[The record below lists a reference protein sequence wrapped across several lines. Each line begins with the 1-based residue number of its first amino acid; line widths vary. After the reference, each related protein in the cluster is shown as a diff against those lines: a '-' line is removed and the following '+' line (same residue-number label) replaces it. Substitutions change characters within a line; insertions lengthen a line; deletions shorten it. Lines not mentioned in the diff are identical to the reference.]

1 MNYYACSFSNP
12 ENEILKDM
20 FMELLGTI
28 GFDSFMD
35 TDEGFEA
42 YCQEPALDE
51 EELNGIMQMEQF
63 ANVKLLKKEL
73 IPDQDWNATWEASYE
88 PVIINE
94 FCRIR
99 APFHKVEGSYKYDL
113 IIEPKMS
120 FGTAHHETTSQIIEL
135 MLQSDFTGLNL
146 LDMGSG
152 TGVLAIL
159 AKKLGSATT
168 VAIDNDEWAYRNAL
182 DNIRLNDEND
192 IVVELGDAGS
202 LNDRQ
207 FDVILAN
214 INRNILLRDMKEY
227 VKCLVDGGKIFF
239 SGFYEEDLVLITK
252 EAERLGLT
260 YSNHVTKNNWT
271 AAVFVKL
278 FEFRQYM
285 LQ

>member
-1 MNYYACSFSNP
+1 MNYYACSFTNP
-12 ENEILKDM
+12 ENENLKDM
-20 FMELLGTI
+20 FMELLGEI

-42 YCQEPALDE
+42 YCQEPALDDN
-51 EELNGIMQMEQF
+51 ELNDIMQMEQF

-113 IIEPKMS
+113 VIEPKMS

-192 IVVELGDAGS
+192 IIVELGDANS
-202 LNDRQ
+202 LKDRQ
-207 FDVILAN
+207 FDIILAN

-239 SGFYEEDLVLITK
+239 SGFYEEDLVLIAK
-252 EAERLGLT
+252 EAERLGLK

-271 AAVFVKL
+271 AAVFVK
-278 FEFRQYM
+278 
-285 LQ
+285 

>member
-1 MNYYACSFSNP
+1 MNYYACSFTNP
-12 ENEILKDM
+12 ENENLKDM
-20 FMELLGTI
+20 FMELLGSI

-51 EELNGIMQMEQF
+51 NELNDIMQMEQF
-63 ANVKLLKKEL
+63 ANVKFLKKEL

-135 MLQSDFTGLNL
+135 MLQSDFSGLNL

-192 IVVELGDAGS
+192 IIVELGDANS

-207 FDVILAN
+207 FDIILAN

-227 VKCLVDGGKIFF
+227 VKCLVDDGKIFF
-239 SGFYEEDLVLITK
+239 SGFYEEDLVLIAK
-252 EAERLGLT
+252 EAERLGLK

-271 AAVFVKL
+271 AAVFVK
-278 FEFRQYM
+278 
-285 LQ
+285 

>member
-20 FMELLGTI
+20 FMELLGEI

-35 TDEGFEA
+35 TDEGFDA
-42 YCQEPALDE
+42 YCQEPLLND
-51 EELNGIMQMEQF
+51 EELNDIMQMEQF

-94 FCRIR
+94 LCRIR

-135 MLQSDFTGLNL
+135 MLQSDFTGQNL

-182 DNIRLNDEND
+182 DNIRLNDENE
-192 IVVELGDAGS
+192 IIVELGDASS

-271 AAVFVKL
+271 AAVFVK
-278 FEFRQYM
+278 
-285 LQ
+285 

>member
-20 FMELLGTI
+20 FMELLGEI

-35 TDEGFEA
+35 TDDGFDA
-42 YCQEPALDE
+42 YCQEPLLNE
-51 EELNGIMQMEQF
+51 EELNDIMQMEQL

-135 MLQSDFTGLNL
+135 MLQSDFTGQNL

-182 DNIRLNDEND
+182 DNIRLNDENE
-192 IVVELGDAGS
+192 IIVELGDASS

-227 VKCLVDGGKIFF
+227 VKSLVDGGKIFF

-271 AAVFVKL
+271 AAVFVK
-278 FEFRQYM
+278 
-285 LQ
+285 

>member
-12 ENEILKDM
+12 ENENLKDM
-20 FMELLGTI
+20 LMELLGSI

-42 YCQEPALDE
+42 YCQELALNETELDE
-51 EELNGIMQMEQF
+51 ILQMEQF
-63 ANVKLLKKEL
+63 ANVSLLKKEL

-99 APFHKVEGSYKYDL
+99 APFHQVEGSYKYDL

-159 AKKLGSATT
+159 AKKLGSAMT

-182 DNIRLNDEND
+182 DNIRLNDENE
-192 IVVELGDAGS
+192 IIVELGDANL
-202 LNDRQ
+202 LNNRQ

-227 VKCLVDGGKIFF
+227 VKCLVEGGKIFF
-239 SGFYEEDLVLITK
+239 SGFYEEDLKLIAK
-252 EAERLGLT
+252 EAERLGLK

-271 AAVFVKL
+271 AAVFVK
-278 FEFRQYM
+278 
-285 LQ
+285 

>member
-1 MNYYACSFSNP
+1 MNYYACSFTNP
-12 ENEILKDM
+12 ENENLKDM
-20 FMELLGTI
+20 FMELLGEI

-51 EELNGIMQMEQF
+51 NELNDIMQMEQF

-168 VAIDNDEWAYRNAL
+168 LAIDNDEWAYRNAL

-192 IVVELGDAGS
+192 IIVELGDANS

-207 FDVILAN
+207 FDIILAN

-239 SGFYEEDLVLITK
+239 SGFYEEDLVLIAK
-252 EAERLGLT
+252 EAERLGLK

-271 AAVFVKL
+271 AAVFVK
-278 FEFRQYM
+278 
-285 LQ
+285 

>member
-12 ENEILKDM
+12 DNEVLKDM

-35 TDEGFEA
+35 TEDGFEA
-42 YCQEPALDE
+42 YCQESALDE
-51 EELNGIMQMEQF
+51 TELDEILRMEQF
-63 ANVKLLKKEL
+63 ANVSLLKKEL
-73 IPDQDWNATWEASYE
+73 IQDQDWNATWEASYD

-94 FCRIR
+94 LCRIR
-99 APFHKVEGSYKYDL
+99 APFHKVEGTYKYDL

-135 MLQSDFTGLNL
+135 MLQSEFSGLNV

-159 AKKLGSATT
+159 AKKLGSAMT

-182 DNIRLNDEND
+182 DNIRLNDENE
-192 IVVELGDAGS
+192 IVVELGDASS

-227 VKCLVDGGKIFF
+227 VKSLVENGRIFF

-252 EAERLGLT
+252 EAEHLGLK
-260 YSNHVTKNNWT
+260 YVNHVTKNNWT
-271 AAVFVKL
+271 AAVFVK
-278 FEFRQYM
+278 
-285 LQ
+285 

>member
-1 MNYYACSFSNP
+1 MNYYACSFTNP
-12 ENEILKDM
+12 ENENLKDM
-20 FMELLGTI
+20 FMELLGSI

-35 TDEGFEA
+35 TDDGFDA
-42 YCQEPALDE
+42 YCQEPSLNETELDE
-51 EELNGIMQMEQF
+51 IMQMEQF

-159 AKKLGSATT
+159 AKKLGSAMT

-192 IVVELGDAGS
+192 IVVELGDANS

-207 FDVILAN
+207 FDIILAN

-271 AAVFVKL
+271 AAVFVK
-278 FEFRQYM
+278 
-285 LQ
+285 

>member
-1 MNYYACSFSNP
+1 MNYYACSFTNP
-12 ENEILKDM
+12 ENENLKDM
-20 FMELLGTI
+20 FMELLGEI

-51 EELNGIMQMEQF
+51 NELNDIMQMEQF

-182 DNIRLNDEND
+182 DNIRLNGENE
-192 IVVELGDAGS
+192 IIVELGDANS
-202 LNDRQ
+202 LNERQ
-207 FDVILAN
+207 FDIILAN

-227 VKCLVDGGKIFF
+227 VKCLVDGGRIFF

-252 EAERLGLT
+252 EAERLGLK

-271 AAVFVKL
+271 AAVFVK
-278 FEFRQYM
+278 
-285 LQ
+285 

>member
-1 MNYYACSFSNP
+1 MNYYACSFTNP
-12 ENEILKDM
+12 ENENLKDM
-20 FMELLGTI
+20 FMELLGEI

-35 TDEGFEA
+35 TEDGFEA
-42 YCQEPALDE
+42 YCQEPAFNE
-51 EELNGIMQMEQF
+51 EELNDIMQIEQF
-63 ANVKLLKKEL
+63 ANVKMLKKEL

-227 VKCLVDGGKIFF
+227 VKCLVNGGKIFF
-239 SGFYEEDLVLITK
+239 SGFYEEDLVLIKK

-271 AAVFVKL
+271 AAVFVK
-278 FEFRQYM
+278 
-285 LQ
+285 

>member
-1 MNYYACSFSNP
+1 MNYYACSFTNP
-12 ENEILKDM
+12 ENENLKDM
-20 FMELLGTI
+20 FMELLGEI

-51 EELNGIMQMEQF
+51 NELNDIMQMEQF

-113 IIEPKMS
+113 VIEPKMS

-135 MLQSDFTGLNL
+135 MLQSDFTGINL

-192 IVVELGDAGS
+192 IIVELGDANS
-202 LNDRQ
+202 LKDRQ
-207 FDVILAN
+207 FDIILAN

-239 SGFYEEDLVLITK
+239 SGFYEEDLVLIAK
-252 EAERLGLT
+252 EAERLGLK

-271 AAVFVKL
+271 AAVFVK
-278 FEFRQYM
+278 
-285 LQ
+285 

>member
-1 MNYYACSFSNP
+1 MNYYACSFTNP
-12 ENEILKDM
+12 ENENLKDM
-20 FMELLGTI
+20 FMELLGSI

-42 YCQEPALDE
+42 YCKEPALNE
-51 EELNGIMQMEQF
+51 EELNDIMQMEQF

-135 MLQSDFTGLNL
+135 MLQADFSGLNL

-192 IVVELGDAGS
+192 IVVELGDATS

-227 VKCLVDGGKIFF
+227 VKCLVNGGKIFF

-271 AAVFVKL
+271 AAVFVK
-278 FEFRQYM
+278 
-285 LQ
+285 

>member
-1 MNYYACSFSNP
+1 MNYYVCSFSNP
-12 ENEILKDM
+12 ENENLKDM
-20 FMELLGTI
+20 FMELLGEI

-42 YCQEPALDE
+42 YCQEPALNETELDE
-51 EELNGIMQMEQF
+51 ILNMEQF
-63 ANVKLLKKEL
+63 ANIKFLKKEL

-94 FCRIR
+94 SCRIR
-99 APFHKVEGSYKYDL
+99 APFHQVEGSYKYDL
-113 IIEPKMS
+113 VIEPKMS

-135 MLQSDFTGLNL
+135 MLQSDFSGLNL

-192 IVVELGDAGS
+192 IVVELGDANS

-239 SGFYEEDLVLITK
+239 SGFYEEDLKLIAK
-252 EAERLGLT
+252 EAERLGLK
-260 YSNHVTKNNWT
+260 YVNHLTKNNWT
-271 AAVFVKL
+271 AAIFVK
-278 FEFRQYM
+278 
-285 LQ
+285 

>member
-12 ENEILKDM
+12 DNEVLKDM

-35 TDEGFEA
+35 TEDGFEA
-42 YCQEPALDE
+42 YCQESALDE
-51 EELNGIMQMEQF
+51 TELDEILRMEQF
-63 ANVKLLKKEL
+63 ANVSLLKKEL

-88 PVIINE
+88 PVIINDL
-94 FCRIR
+94 CRIR
-99 APFHKVEGSYKYDL
+99 APFHKVEGTYKYDL
-113 IIEPKMS
+113 VIEPKMS

-135 MLQSDFTGLNL
+135 MLQSEFSGLNV

-159 AKKLGSATT
+159 AKKLGSAIT

-182 DNIRLNDEND
+182 DNIRLNDENE
-192 IVVELGDAGS
+192 IVVELGDATS

-227 VKCLVDGGKIFF
+227 VKSLVENGRIFF

-252 EAERLGLT
+252 EAEHLGLK
-260 YSNHVTKNNWT
+260 YVNHVTKNNWT
-271 AAVFVKL
+271 AAVFVK
-278 FEFRQYM
+278 
-285 LQ
+285 

>member
-1 MNYYACSFSNP
+1 MNYYSCSFSNP
-12 ENEILKDM
+12 ENETLKDM

-35 TDEGFEA
+35 TDDGFEA
-42 YCQEPALDE
+42 YCQEQALNE
-51 EELNGIMQMEQF
+51 TELDDILQMEQF

-94 FCRIR
+94 LCRIR
-99 APFHKVEGSYKYDL
+99 APFHQVEGSYKYDL

-135 MLQSDFTGLNL
+135 MLQSDFKGLNL

-182 DNIRLNDEND
+182 DNIRLNDENE
-192 IVVELGDAGS
+192 IVVELGDADS

-252 EAERLGLT
+252 EAERLGLK
-260 YSNHVTKNNWT
+260 YVNHVTKNNWT
-271 AAVFVKL
+271 ASVFVK
-278 FEFRQYM
+278 
-285 LQ
+285 

>member
-12 ENEILKDM
+12 DNENLKDM
-20 FMELLGTI
+20 FMELLGEI

-35 TDEGFEA
+35 TEAGFDA
-42 YCQEPALDE
+42 YCQEPLLNE
-51 EELNGIMQMEQF
+51 EELNDILQMEQF
-63 ANVKLLKKEL
+63 ANVKLIKKEL

-135 MLQSDFTGLNL
+135 MLQSDFTGQNL

-159 AKKLGSATT
+159 AKKLGSAMT

-182 DNIRLNDEND
+182 DNIRLNDENE
-192 IVVELGDAGS
+192 IIVELGDASS

-239 SGFYEEDLVLITK
+239 SGFYEEDLVLIAK

-271 AAVFVKL
+271 AAVFVK
-278 FEFRQYM
+278 
-285 LQ
+285 

>member
-12 ENEILKDM
+12 ENETLKDM
-20 FMELLGTI
+20 LMELLGAA

-42 YCQEPALDE
+42 YCQEKSLDE
-51 EELNGIMQMEQF
+51 TELDEILQMEQF
-63 ANVKLLKKEL
+63 SNVKLLKKEL

-94 FCRIR
+94 LCRIK
-99 APFHKVEGSYKYDL
+99 APFHQVEGSYKYDL

-135 MLQSDFTGLNL
+135 MLQSDFKGLNV

-159 AKKLGSATT
+159 AKKLGSSMT
-168 VAIDNDEWAYRNAL
+168 VAIDNDEWAYRNAI
-182 DNIRLNDEND
+182 DNVKLNDETE
-192 IVVELGDAGS
+192 IVVELGDANS
-202 LNDRQ
+202 LNNRQ
-207 FDVILAN
+207 FDIILAN

-239 SGFYEEDLVLITK
+239 SGFYEEDLKLIAK
-252 EAERLGLT
+252 EAECLGLK
-260 YSNHVTKNNWT
+260 YVNHVTKNNWT
-271 AAVFVKL
+271 AAVFIK
-278 FEFRQYM
+278 
-285 LQ
+285 

>member
-1 MNYYACSFSNP
+1 MNYYAYSFTNP
-12 ENEILKDM
+12 DNENLKDM
-20 FMELLGTI
+20 FMELLGEI

-35 TDEGFEA
+35 TDDGFDA
-42 YCQEPALDE
+42 YCQEPLLNE
-51 EELNGIMQMEQF
+51 EELNDIMQMEQF
-63 ANVKLLKKEL
+63 ANVKLIKKEL

-135 MLQSDFTGLNL
+135 MLQSDFTGQNL

-182 DNIRLNDEND
+182 DNIRLNDENE
-192 IVVELGDAGS
+192 IIVELGDATS

-239 SGFYEEDLVLITK
+239 SGFYEEDLVLIKK

-271 AAVFVKL
+271 AAVFVK
-278 FEFRQYM
+278 
-285 LQ
+285 

>member
-1 MNYYACSFSNP
+1 MNYYACSFTNP
-12 ENEILKDM
+12 DNENLKDM
-20 FMELLGTI
+20 FMELLGEI

-35 TDEGFEA
+35 TDDGFDA
-42 YCQEPALDE
+42 YCQELLLNE
-51 EELNGIMQMEQF
+51 EELNDILQMEQF
-63 ANVKLLKKEL
+63 ANVKLIKKEL

-135 MLQSDFTGLNL
+135 MLQSDFSGLNL

-182 DNIRLNDEND
+182 DNIRLNDENE
-192 IVVELGDAGS
+192 IIVELGDATS

-239 SGFYEEDLVLITK
+239 SGFYEEDLVLIKK

-271 AAVFVKL
+271 AAVFVK
-278 FEFRQYM
+278 
-285 LQ
+285 

>member
-12 ENEILKDM
+12 DNENLKDM
-20 FMELLGTI
+20 FMELLGEI

-35 TDEGFEA
+35 TDEGFDA
-42 YCQEPALDE
+42 YCQEPLLNE
-51 EELNGIMQMEQF
+51 EELNDIMQMEQF
-63 ANVKLLKKEL
+63 ANVKLIKKEL

-135 MLQSDFTGLNL
+135 MLQSDFSGLNL

-182 DNIRLNDEND
+182 DNIRLNDENE
-192 IVVELGDAGS
+192 IIVELGDATS

-239 SGFYEEDLVLITK
+239 SGFYEEDLVLIKK

-271 AAVFVKL
+271 AAVFVK
-278 FEFRQYM
+278 
-285 LQ
+285 

>member
-1 MNYYACSFSNP
+1 MNYYACSFTNP
-12 ENEILKDM
+12 DNENLKDM
-20 FMELLGTI
+20 FMELLGEI

-35 TDEGFEA
+35 TDEGFDA
-42 YCQEPALDE
+42 FCQEPLLND
-51 EELNGIMQMEQF
+51 EELNDIMQMEQF

-94 FCRIR
+94 LCRIR

-135 MLQSDFTGLNL
+135 MLQSDFTGQNL

-159 AKKLGSATT
+159 AKKLGSAMT

-182 DNIRLNDEND
+182 DNIRLNDENE
-192 IVVELGDAGS
+192 IIVELGDASS

-239 SGFYEEDLVLITK
+239 SGFYEEDLVLIAK

-271 AAVFVKL
+271 AAVFVK
-278 FEFRQYM
+278 
-285 LQ
+285 

>member
-12 ENEILKDM
+12 DNENLKDM
-20 FMELLGTI
+20 FMELLGEI

-35 TDEGFEA
+35 TDEGFDA
-42 YCQEPALDE
+42 YCQEQLLNE
-51 EELNGIMQMEQF
+51 EELNDIMQMEQF
-63 ANVKLLKKEL
+63 ANVKLIKKEL

-135 MLQSDFTGLNL
+135 MLQSDFTGQNL

-182 DNIRLNDEND
+182 DNIRLNDENE
-192 IVVELGDAGS
+192 IIVELGDASS

-239 SGFYEEDLVLITK
+239 SGFYEEDLVLIAK

-271 AAVFVKL
+271 AAVFVK
-278 FEFRQYM
+278 
-285 LQ
+285 

>member
-12 ENEILKDM
+12 DNEVLKDM

-35 TDEGFEA
+35 TEDGFEA
-42 YCQEPALDE
+42 YCQESALDE
-51 EELNGIMQMEQF
+51 TELDEILRMEQF
-63 ANVKLLKKEL
+63 ANVSLLKKEL

-94 FCRIR
+94 LCRIR
-99 APFHKVEGSYKYDL
+99 APFHKVEGTYKYDL
-113 IIEPKMS
+113 VIEPKMS

-135 MLQSDFTGLNL
+135 MLQSEFSGLNV

-159 AKKLGSATT
+159 AKKLGSAIT

-182 DNIRLNDEND
+182 DNIRLNDENE
-192 IVVELGDAGS
+192 IVVELGDATS

-227 VKCLVDGGKIFF
+227 VKSLVENGRIFF

-252 EAERLGLT
+252 EAEHLGLK
-260 YSNHVTKNNWT
+260 YVNHVTKNNWT
-271 AAVFVKL
+271 AAVFVK
-278 FEFRQYM
+278 
-285 LQ
+285 

>member
-35 TDEGFEA
+35 TDDGFEA
-42 YCQEPALDE
+42 YCKEQDYNETELDE
-51 EELNGIMQMEQF
+51 ILQMEQF
-63 ANVKLLKKEL
+63 ANVSLLKKEL

-88 PVIINE
+88 PVVINE
-94 FCRIR
+94 LCRIR
-99 APFHKVEGSYKYDL
+99 APFHQVEGSYKYDL

-135 MLQSDFTGLNL
+135 MLQSDFTGLDV

-159 AKKLGSATT
+159 AKKLGSAMT

-182 DNIRLNDEND
+182 DNIRLNDENE
-192 IVVELGDAGS
+192 IIVELGDANS
-202 LNDRQ
+202 LNNRQ

-214 INRNILLRDMKEY
+214 INRNILLRDMREY
-227 VKCLVDGGKIFF
+227 VKCLVDGGRIFF
-239 SGFYEEDLVLITK
+239 SGFYEEDLKLIAD
-252 EAERLGLT
+252 EAKRLGLK
-260 YSNHVTKNNWT
+260 YDNHVTKNNWT
-271 AAVFVKL
+271 AAVFVK
-278 FEFRQYM
+278 
-285 LQ
+285 

>member
-1 MNYYACSFSNP
+1 MNYYACSFTNP
-12 ENEILKDM
+12 DNENLKDM
-20 FMELLGTI
+20 FMELLGEI

-35 TDEGFEA
+35 TDDGFDA
-42 YCQEPALDE
+42 YCQEPFLNE
-51 EELNGIMQMEQF
+51 EELNDILQMEQF
-63 ANVKLLKKEL
+63 ANVKLIKKEL

-135 MLQSDFTGLNL
+135 MLQSDFSGLNL

-182 DNIRLNDEND
+182 DNIRLNDENE
-192 IVVELGDAGS
+192 IIVELGDATS

-239 SGFYEEDLVLITK
+239 SGFYEEDLVLIKK

-271 AAVFVKL
+271 AAVFVK
-278 FEFRQYM
+278 
-285 LQ
+285 

>member
-1 MNYYACSFSNP
+1 MNYYACSFTNP
-12 ENEILKDM
+12 ENENLKDM
-20 FMELLGTI
+20 FMELLGSI

-42 YCQEPALDE
+42 YCQEPALNE
-51 EELNGIMQMEQF
+51 EELNDIMQMEQF

-99 APFHKVEGSYKYDL
+99 APFHNVEGSYKYDL

-192 IVVELGDAGS
+192 IIVELGDANS

-207 FDVILAN
+207 FDIILAN

-239 SGFYEEDLVLITK
+239 SGFYEEDLVLIAK
-252 EAERLGLT
+252 EAERLGLK

-271 AAVFVKL
+271 AAVFVK
-278 FEFRQYM
+278 
-285 LQ
+285 

>member
-12 ENEILKDM
+12 ENENLKDM
-20 FMELLGTI
+20 FMELLGSI

-35 TDEGFEA
+35 TDDGFEA

-51 EELNGIMQMEQF
+51 NELNDIMQMEQF

-135 MLQSDFTGLNL
+135 MLQSDFSGLNL

-182 DNIRLNDEND
+182 DNIRLNDENE
-192 IVVELGDAGS
+192 IIVELGDANS

-207 FDVILAN
+207 FDIILAN

-239 SGFYEEDLVLITK
+239 SGFYEEDLVLIAK
-252 EAERLGLT
+252 EAERLGLK

-271 AAVFVKL
+271 AAVFVK
-278 FEFRQYM
+278 
-285 LQ
+285 

>member
-1 MNYYACSFSNP
+1 M
-12 ENEILKDM
+12 L
-20 FMELLGTI
+20 MELLGAA

-42 YCQEPALDE
+42 YCQEKSLDE
-51 EELNGIMQMEQF
+51 TELDEILQMEQF
-63 ANVKLLKKEL
+63 SNVKLLKKEL

-94 FCRIR
+94 LCRIK
-99 APFHKVEGSYKYDL
+99 APFHQVEGSYKYDL

-135 MLQSDFTGLNL
+135 MLQSDFKGLNV

-159 AKKLGSATT
+159 AKKLGSSMT

-182 DNIRLNDEND
+182 DNVKLNDETE
-192 IVVELGDAGS
+192 IVVELGDANS
-202 LNDRQ
+202 LNNRQ
-207 FDVILAN
+207 FDIILAN

-239 SGFYEEDLVLITK
+239 SGFYEEDLKLIAK
-252 EAERLGLT
+252 EAECLGLK
-260 YSNHVTKNNWT
+260 YVNHVTKNNWT
-271 AAVFVKL
+271 AAVFIK
-278 FEFRQYM
+278 
-285 LQ
+285 

>member
-12 ENEILKDM
+12 DNENLKDM
-20 FMELLGTI
+20 FMELLGEI

-42 YCQEPALDE
+42 YCQEPALDDD
-51 EELNGIMQMEQF
+51 ELNDIMQMEQF

-192 IVVELGDAGS
+192 IIVELGDANS

-207 FDVILAN
+207 FDIILAN

-239 SGFYEEDLVLITK
+239 SGFYEEDLVLIAK
-252 EAERLGLT
+252 EAERLGLK

-271 AAVFVKL
+271 AAVFVK
-278 FEFRQYM
+278 
-285 LQ
+285 

>member
-12 ENEILKDM
+12 DNEILKDM
-20 FMELLGTI
+20 FMELLGEI

-35 TDEGFEA
+35 TDEGFDA
-42 YCQEPALDE
+42 FCQEPLLNDE
-51 EELNGIMQMEQF
+51 ELKDIMQMEQF
-63 ANVKLLKKEL
+63 ANVKLIKKEL

-99 APFHKVEGSYKYDL
+99 APFHKVEDSYKYDL

-135 MLQSDFTGLNL
+135 MLQSDFSGLNL

-182 DNIRLNDEND
+182 DNIRLNDENE
-192 IVVELGDAGS
+192 IIVELGDATS

-239 SGFYEEDLVLITK
+239 SGFYEEDLVLIKK

-271 AAVFVKL
+271 AAVFVK
-278 FEFRQYM
+278 
-285 LQ
+285 

>member
-1 MNYYACSFSNP
+1 MNYYACSFTNP
-12 ENEILKDM
+12 ENENLKDM
-20 FMELLGTI
+20 FMELLGEI

-51 EELNGIMQMEQF
+51 NELNDIMQMEQF

-192 IVVELGDAGS
+192 IIVELGDANS
-202 LNDRQ
+202 LKDRQ
-207 FDVILAN
+207 FDIILAN

-239 SGFYEEDLVLITK
+239 SGFYEEDLVLIAK
-252 EAERLGLT
+252 EAERLGLK
-260 YSNHVTKNNWT
+260 YYNHVTKNNWT
-271 AAVFVKL
+271 AAVFVK
-278 FEFRQYM
+278 
-285 LQ
+285 